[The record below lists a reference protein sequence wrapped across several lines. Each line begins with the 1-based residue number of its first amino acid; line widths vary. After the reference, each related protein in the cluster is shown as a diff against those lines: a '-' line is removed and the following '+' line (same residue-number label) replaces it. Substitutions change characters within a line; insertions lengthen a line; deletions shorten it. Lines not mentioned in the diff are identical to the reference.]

1 MSAPSPPPEPHPNQG
16 AGTLAAG
23 GIYIKWQD
31 RLWQEQPD
39 GSYLV
44 WDEQERT
51 WKHSTT
57 QPPREGGSI
66 QTKECPSCG
75 KRIKASFKSCPHCDY
90 GFPVAPV
97 QPPAAPPRS
106 APAALRREPFYRRRV
121 NPVVGLLL
129 VVAIAVGTGYAIFSR
144 RQANACEGWKAAN
157 RAFAMNDAL
166 SQGLEPTDEEL
177 QTLIDKYETTFSAD
191 RPEGCE

>member
-1 MSAPSPPPEPHPNQG
+1 MSAPSPPPKPRPPEGP
-16 AGTLAAG
+16 GTLAAG
-23 GIYIKWQD
+23 GIYIKWQE

-44 WDEQERT
+44 WDEQEHV
-51 WKHSTT
+51 WKQSTT

-75 KRIKASFKSCPHCDY
+75 KRVKASFKSCPYCNY

-97 QPPAAPPRS
+97 RAPAAAPPARPVAS
-106 APAALRREPFYRRRV
+106 REPFYRRRV
-121 NPVVGLLL
+121 NPLVALLL
-129 VVAIAVGTGYAIFSR
+129 VVAVGAGIGYVMFSR
-144 RQANACEGWKAAN
+144 GQANACEGWKAAN

-166 SQGLEPTDEEL
+166 SQGLEPTADEL
-177 QTLIDKYETTFSAD
+177 QRLINEYETRFSAD